1 MTFEQ
6 QQKLDKIRKVI
17 SQRSIPHLY
26 SEQEDIPEP
35 EPPLRKS
42 IVPLS
47 DTAYIQIQQQGC
59 FVLITVFE
67 EGLVLLTEE
76 FYLKED

>member
-6 QQKLDKIRKVI
+6 QQKLDKIRQVI

-35 EPPLRKS
+35 ETTIRKS
-42 IVPLS
+42 IIPLS
-47 DTAYIQIQQQGC
+47 DTAYIVVQQEGTYVQIVAFEQG
-59 FVLITVFE
+59 I
-67 EGLVLLTEE
+67 VLLV
-76 FYLKED
+76 EDFEIKG